1 MPVYVDSDQTPAD
14 LAERALW
21 HAELLSR
28 QEWMAGADLGDPEPE
43 DDDEAYFDDED
54 DPWNDRDT
62 TCRQCAG
69 TGGDPWNDG
78 ITPCE
83 HCGGEGYEWWR

>member
-1 MPVYVDSDQTPAD
+1 MNMRQLKRAHSAASLHQAREAAAQQARDHLHAMA
-14 LAERALW
+14 AEEGW
-21 HAELLSR
+21 Y
-28 QEWMAGADLGDPEPE
+28 E
-43 DDDEAYFDDED
+43 DDDD

-62 TCRQCAG
+62 TCRHCSG

-83 HCGGEGYEWWR
+83 HCDGEGYEWWN